1 MSAKNNRQSFLG
13 PNLDQ
18 VLETVVIGVV
28 GLGGGGSQIVQQLAH
43 IGFKNYVLYDFDK
56 ITDTNLNRLVG
67 ATKHDVEEELPKL
80 FISER
85 LIRGL
90 LPDARISC
98 ISKRWQ
104 DQPDDLKACDIIFG
118 CLDGYQN
125 RAELE
130 SLTRRALIP
139 YIDIGMDVRNDKN
152 NIPRMFGQVFASIPG
167 YSCMRCYDF
176 INDEVLAKETLAYG
190 DAGIRPQVVWP
201 NSVLAGTAVG
211 LAMNLL
217 MNWTGKCE
225 EQIIY
230 YEYDGNKG
238 TIKPHVKSDIPSKA
252 CVHYKL
258 ENAGD
263 LVLGSN

>member
-1 MSAKNNRQSFLG
+1 MSVKNNRQSFLG
-13 PNLDQ
+13 PNLDD

-43 IGFKNYVLYDFDK
+43 IGFRNYVLYDFDI
-56 ITDTNLNRLVG
+56 ITDTNLNRTVG
-67 ATKHDVEEELPKL
+67 ATKQDVEEGRTKL
-80 FISER
+80 FILER
-85 LIRGL
+85 LIQGL
-90 LPDARISC
+90 LPDAQISSIC
-98 ISKRWQ
+98 ERWQ
-104 DQPDDLKACDIIFG
+104 DRPDDLKTCDIIFG

-130 SLTRRALIP
+130 SLTRRALIS
-139 YIDIGMDVRNDKN
+139 YIDIGMDVRNDIN
-152 NIPRMFGQVFASIPG
+152 NVPRMSGQVFASIPG
-167 YSCMRCYDF
+167 YPCMRCYDL
-176 INDEVLAKETLAYG
+176 INEAVLAKETLAYG

-225 EQIIY
+225 EQPIY

-238 TIKPHVKSDIPSKA
+238 TIKPHLKCNIPGKP
-252 CVHYKL
+252 CIHYKL

-263 LVLGSN
+263 IVLGRN